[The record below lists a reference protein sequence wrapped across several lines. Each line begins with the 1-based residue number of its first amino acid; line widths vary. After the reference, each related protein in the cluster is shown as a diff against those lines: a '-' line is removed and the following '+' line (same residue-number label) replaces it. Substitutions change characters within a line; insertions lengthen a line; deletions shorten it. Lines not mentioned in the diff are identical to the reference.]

1 VRCPFCGEDDT
12 RVLDSRPTDEGSAI
26 RRRREC
32 PRCKGRFTSYERI
45 EEPPVWVVKKD
56 GRREAFE
63 RAKILRGILTALEK
77 RPIPLSSAEGLAR
90 DVEGRVREMAG
101 GEEVPSHRIGE
112 FVMEGLRHLDEVAYI
127 RFASVYRE
135 FKDVSGFREEIE
147 RLATPEEDGL

>member
-1 VRCPFCGEDDT
+1 MRCPFCGEDDT